1 MMADNKTIPD
11 PAHLGDMAEG
21 VMRAQARM
29 MDAVLRQNIE
39 ALDFLKKRF
48 EQDRALLD
56 TIAQTGSGPEATT
69 AWTDFWKRAMS
80 DYQAEMGR
88 MGALATATTEQ
99 MIEGLTAEAKAMAG
113 GAPRRKG

>member
-1 MMADNKTIPD
+1 MAEDRKTAD
-11 PAHLGDMAEG
+11 PAHIGDMAEG
-21 VMRAQARM
+21 VIRAQARM

-48 EQDRALLD
+48 EQDRALLE
-56 TIAQTGSGPEATT
+56 TIAQSGAGPDATA

-80 DYQAEMGR
+80 DYQSEMGR
-88 MGALATATTEQ
+88 MGAFAAATTEQ

>member
-1 MMADNKTIPD
+1 MAEDPRTPD
-11 PAHLGDMAEG
+11 PAHLGDMAETM
-21 VMRAQARM
+21 MRAQARM

-48 EQDRALLD
+48 EQDRALLE
-56 TIAQTGSGPEATT
+56 TIAKSGAGPDATT
-69 AWTDFWKRAMS
+69 AWTTFWQRAMS
-80 DYQAEMGR
+80 DYQAEAGR
-88 MGALATATTEQ
+88 MGAFAAATTEQ